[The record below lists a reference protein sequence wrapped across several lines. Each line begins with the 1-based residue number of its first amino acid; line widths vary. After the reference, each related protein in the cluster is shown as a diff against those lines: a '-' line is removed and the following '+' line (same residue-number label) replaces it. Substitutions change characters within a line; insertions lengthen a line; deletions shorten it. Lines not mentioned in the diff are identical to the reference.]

1 LITAPS
7 KGLVGISTKMLQ
19 VLPANQPP
27 LPTHVGKVANIRL
40 FKKKRFQDTKI
51 KMYNHIIEPKK
62 KKKSIL
68 SLIELLH

>member
-1 LITAPS
+1 
-7 KGLVGISTKMLQ
+7 MLQ

-62 KKKSIL
+62 KKKAY
-68 SLIELLH
+68 